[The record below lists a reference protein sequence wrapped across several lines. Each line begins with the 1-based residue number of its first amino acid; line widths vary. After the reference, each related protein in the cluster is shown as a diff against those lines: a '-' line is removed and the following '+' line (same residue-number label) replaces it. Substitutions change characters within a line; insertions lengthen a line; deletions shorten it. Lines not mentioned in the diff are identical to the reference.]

1 MFLVIVPI
9 INGFFF
15 FLVTRKPN
23 IGISTVIAVT
33 LKVNEITY
41 LFENYKGNCK
51 VE

>member
-1 MFLVIVPI
+1 MV
-9 INGFFF
+9 FFF
-15 FLVTRKPN
+15 FLVTRKLANTN